1 MTTHDRAHER
11 SIFLSEQ
18 QRELLTAVV
27 DRLIPPQDGV
37 PDAGA
42 AGVAGH
48 VEGMA
53 GISPKSRAILIDGL
67 KAIEAVGGRSHGR
80 GFVSLSDAQKVDV
93 LRDVEARHA
102 RFFAAL
108 IQESYAGYYSN
119 PAVLAAKGLPV
130 SAPQPNGYEVEPF
143 DASLLDSVRA
153 RGKKYRDA

>member
-1 MTTHDRAHER
+1 MTTHDRSHER
-11 SIFLSEQ
+11 SLFLSEQ

-27 DRLIPPQDGV
+27 DQIIPPQDGV

-42 AGVAGH
+42 AGVAEH

-67 KAIEAVGGRSHGR
+67 KTIEAVGGRSHGR

-93 LRDVEARHA
+93 LRDVEAQHD
-102 RFFAAL
+102 RFFEAL

-130 SAPQPNGYEVEPF
+130 SAPQPNGYEIEPF
-143 DASLLDSVRA
+143 DASLLHSVRA

>member
-11 SIFLSEQ
+11 SLFLSEQ
-18 QRELLTAVV
+18 QRELLTAIV

-42 AGVAGH
+42 AGVAEH
-48 VEGMA
+48 VERMA

-67 KAIEAVGGRSHGR
+67 KTIEAVSGRSHGK
-80 GFVSLSDAQKVDV
+80 GFVSLSNAQKVDV
-93 LRDVEARHA
+93 LRDVEAQHA

-130 SAPQPNGYEVEPF
+130 SAPQPNGYEIEPF